1 MSETRNN
8 PPGPFAPYVSAVTE
22 NDPLMKRVPFKQT
35 DIGANAASMPGNLM
49 RGNGGPGNIEHVGS
63 TVRKGR

>member
-8 PPGPFAPYVSAVTE
+8 PPGPFAPYVSSVTE
-22 NDPLMKRVPFKQT
+22 NDPLMKRVPFKQM
-35 DIGANAASMPGNLM
+35 DIGANSASMP
-49 RGNGGPGNIEHVGS
+49 NGMLDRPPGIDHVGS